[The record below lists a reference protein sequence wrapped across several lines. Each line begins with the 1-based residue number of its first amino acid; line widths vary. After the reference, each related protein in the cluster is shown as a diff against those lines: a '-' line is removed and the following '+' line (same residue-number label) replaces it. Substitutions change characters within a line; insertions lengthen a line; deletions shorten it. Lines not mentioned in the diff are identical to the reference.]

1 MAQNRGVQAGQRAA
15 EGSQEI
21 SLPSAVFQTMP
32 GVLQFMGLQRVG
44 HDSNQTTYDAGL

>member
-21 SLPSAVFQTMP
+21 RLPSAVFQMMP

-44 HDSNQTTYDAGL
+44 HDSNQTTYDAGF